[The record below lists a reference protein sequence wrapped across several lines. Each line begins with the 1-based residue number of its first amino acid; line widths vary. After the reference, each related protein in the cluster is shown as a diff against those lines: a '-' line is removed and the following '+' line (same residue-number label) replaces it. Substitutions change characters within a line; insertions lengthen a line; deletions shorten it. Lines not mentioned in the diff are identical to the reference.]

1 MFTGLISDV
10 GTVVGR
16 RDEGDLV
23 RFTIA
28 CRYPADDIALGA
40 SIACDGCCLTATA
53 VRRGEDG
60 RTEFDVDLSPETLR
74 LTTAGTWQVGSRI
87 NLERSLRA
95 GDELGGHLVSGH
107 VDGQAKLVERTD
119 DGGSSRFVFD
129 APAELSRFIAT
140 KGSVALNGT
149 SLTVNGV
156 EGSRFWLTLIPHTL
170 AVTTWGERKASDL
183 VNLEIDTLARYVARL
198 KETERE

>member
-1 MFTGLISDV
+1 MFTGLVSDV

-16 RDEGDLV
+16 RVENDLV

-28 CRYPADDIALGA
+28 CHYPAEGIALGA

-53 VRRGEDG
+53 VRTGEG
-60 RTEFDVDLSPETLR
+60 GATEFDVDVSPESLDRTTLGDWR
-74 LTTAGTWQVGSRI
+74 EARRV
-87 NLERSLRA
+87 NLERSLKV
-95 GDELGGHLVSGH
+95 GDEIGGHLVSGH
-107 VDGQAKLVERTD
+107 VDGQATLVERIDEGET
-119 DGGSSRFVFD
+119 SRFVFE
-129 APAELSRFIAT
+129 APAELSRFIAA

-156 EGSRFWLTLIPHTL
+156 EGDRFWITLIPHTL
-170 AVTTWGERKASDL
+170 AVTTWGDRRDGDR

-198 KETERE
+198 RETE